1 MIYKDPTDIEMNRK
15 VITAILM
22 KEGFPYSFFERAND
36 REVIE
41 AFTIISELKEIEKE
55 ETQRRR

>member
-1 MIYKDPTDIEMNRK
+1 MNRK

-22 KEGFPYSFFERAND
+22 KEGFPYSFFEKASD